1 MLHDYIIAVK
11 SQSYSLSVCDVG
23 KVYKQQGLS
32 FCSCSASS
40 LPQSAQKSFY
50 TISGETHWKKK

>member
-1 MLHDYIIAVK
+1 MLHDYVIAVK

-50 TISGETHWKKK
+50 TTSGKTH